1 MGGGLARL
9 PNHRLLGQHQR
20 RQGGEATE
28 HSQTVARGN
37 DRTQEHL
44 RSIGRFSH
52 RRPQPVTVIALR
64 QLRGRERLVES
75 IISVTRFAT
84 LYRSK
89 AK

>member
-1 MGGGLARL
+1 VAKRRSIPKPSLA
-9 PNHRLLGQHQR
+9 
-20 RQGGEATE
+20 ATI
-28 HSQTVARGN
+28 V
-37 DRTQEHL
+37 L